1 MKEVTNLNDFR
12 EDNRIKPPAHLT
24 KKQKDRFEEL
34 AEQLKQHRVMSVTD
48 VDSLAMYITS
58 LDMHDKMVKKLNSR
72 EVQEDPYSLEQY
84 SKLQDRYF
92 KQARASA
99 NDLGLTISSRH
110 KMDIP
115 ASAKPK
121 ETKFSKFQKVG
132 GQ

>member
-1 MKEVTNLNDFR
+1 MNKIANLNDFK
-12 EDNRIKPPAHLT
+12 EDDAIKPPSHLT
-24 KKQKDRFEEL
+24 KKQKNRFIEL

-58 LDMHDKMVKKLNSR
+58 LDMHNQMAKKLNSR
-72 EVQEDPYSLEQY
+72 EVQEDPYLLEQY
-84 SKLQDRYF
+84 SKFQDRYF
-92 KQARASA
+92 KQARAAA

-115 ASAKPK
+115 ASSKAK